1 MTHFEVGSKVDI
13 FKGKEGTLFDIN
25 GAGAVYSWHMIPQ
38 QNRKSCSSN
47 KENMKSDLPR

>member
-25 GAGAVYSWHMIPQ
+25 EAGEGTG
-38 QNRKSCSSN
+38 RRG
-47 KENMKSDLPR
+47 KEIS